1 MTALGRK
8 GSLFQEAVSMYK
20 CVSVMWNIYID
31 TCMKKFP
38 DLRGDLLKKRV
49 CRIVNHP
56 GKSRMFRLEP
66 DDQTL
71 LMISE

>member
-1 MTALGRK
+1 
-8 GSLFQEAVSMYK
+8 
-20 CVSVMWNIYID
+20 MWNIYID